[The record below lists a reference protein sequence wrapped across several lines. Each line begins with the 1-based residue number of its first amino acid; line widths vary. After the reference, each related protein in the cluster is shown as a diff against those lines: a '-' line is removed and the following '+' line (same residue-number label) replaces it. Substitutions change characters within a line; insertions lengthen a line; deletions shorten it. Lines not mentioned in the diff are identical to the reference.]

1 MAIRNKDEILSA
13 IKEFIGENTDD
24 STLAMLEDIDDTFN
38 DFTNRLDGTEDYKT
52 QYDELKTKFDTLDS
66 DWRKKY
72 QERFFNPTK
81 EDEQNHDDHN
91 KNENEKKS
99 YEDLFKTGE

>member
-13 IKEFIGENTDD
+13 IKSFIGENTDD

-38 DFTNRLDGTEDYKT
+38 DFTSRLDGKDDYKA
-52 QYDELKTKFDTLDS
+52 QYDELKTKYDTIDS
-66 DWRKKY
+66 EWRKKY

-81 EDEQNHDDHN
+81 EDEQNQDDHN
-91 KNENEKKS
+91 TQDNEKKS